1 MKRQHSHHEI
11 QRFYRTADVCLVTS
25 LHDGMNLV
33 AKEFVAAR
41 PDEQGVLIL
50 SRFTGAARELPDALL
65 VNPYDIEQMA
75 EAIRV
80 ALEMQSEER
89 KTRMQRMRKVVR
101 EHNIYRWAGTLIAE
115 LCEVRLD
122 EAANRSQPVRPQPE
136 QLTETVQF
144 DPPNDYQDLDQT
156 RSVPRTGDQV
166 DALLERGRSV
176 SQGS

>member
-1 MKRQHSHHEI
+1 
-11 QRFYRTADVCLVTS
+11 
-25 LHDGMNLV
+25 
-33 AKEFVAAR
+33 
-41 PDEQGVLIL
+41 
-50 SRFTGAARELPDALL
+50 
-65 VNPYDIEQMA
+65 MA

-101 EHNIYRWAGTLIAE
+101 EHNIYRWAGNLIAQ